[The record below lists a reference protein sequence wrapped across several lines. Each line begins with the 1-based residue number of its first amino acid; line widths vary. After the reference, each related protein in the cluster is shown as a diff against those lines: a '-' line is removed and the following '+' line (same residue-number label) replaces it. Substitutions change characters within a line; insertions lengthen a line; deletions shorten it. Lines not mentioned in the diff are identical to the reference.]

1 MNWKEIETKFKELDE
16 QAVYNL
22 SQNQIIDFFK
32 QHCTPKS
39 SKIKFN
45 FREAMIDYGFDADL
59 TDQWLEVRK
68 AKKGINTQTA
78 FKLFIKELEKRNIPN
93 INAILEFIISKSW
106 SGFSW
111 AWIDN
116 IIAINKNNYNND
128 DRINTIAA
136 KIYGNKI

>member
-1 MNWKEIETKFKELDE
+1 MNWKEIETKFKELDA

-22 SQNQIIDFFK
+22 SQTEILEFFK
-32 QHCTPKS
+32 KHCTPKS
-39 SKIKFN
+39 SKTKFN

-78 FKLFIKELEKRNIPN
+78 FKIFVKELEKRNVRN
-93 INAILEFIISKSW
+93 INAVLEYIISKSW

-111 AWIDN
+111 EWIDN
-116 IIAINKNNYNND
+116 LNINNKNNNNG
-128 DRINTIAA
+128 DRLNTIAA

>member
-16 QAVYNL
+16 HAVYNL

-32 QHCTPKS
+32 KYCTPKS

-111 AWIDN
+111 GWIDN

-136 KIYGNKI
+136 KIYNNKI